1 MRLNVEC
8 KGIHEERLKDVVEE
22 YGVSQADLVRKMIS
36 EVYFLNRNIQRVKKE
51 MERIKIDER
60 YEESLV
66 LIEQYARYEGRLRQM
81 EELKQFIMMWGDICG
96 V

>member
-51 MERIKIDER
+51 MERIKTDER

-81 EELKQFIMMWGDICG
+81 EELKQFIMM
-96 V
+96 

>member
-81 EELKQFIMMWGDICG
+81 EELKQFIMM
-96 V
+96 

>member
-51 MERIKIDER
+51 MERIKTDER

-66 LIEQYARYEGRLRQM
+66 LIEQYARHEGRLRQM
-81 EELKQFIMMWGDICG
+81 EELKQFIMM
-96 V
+96 